1 MGIAIRFLL
10 KNRALR
16 FPHFRRFLTQRFCL
30 ILALNM
36 QTTIIAYWMYLIT
49 GDVVSV
55 GKLGLFE
62 AIPAIGCSFFTGHL
76 VESREKRTL
85 LLRCISAYVLLAIF
99 YCGLAFFEGSHHLP
113 MSWQTGLIYGGVF
126 VGGVIRAFVSP
137 SSFSL
142 LGLLLP
148 RKLYANGATWSSTSW
163 QAGGIMGPLLAGLF
177 IAAIGIKWSIAAVV
191 PFELIALVL
200 MFSIPKQAILQK
212 LKEPVLQS
220 VREGLKFIR
229 RTPIIFTALL
239 LDMFAV
245 LLGGAT
251 ALLPAYAQ
259 EVLDVGEI
267 GYGWLRAAP
276 GMGAILMYIG
286 LSFSPLKNKPG
297 GKMALAIA
305 GYGICIIVF
314 GISTSFVL
322 SFAALLVSGAL
333 DSISVVV
340 RGIILQLYTPDD
352 MRGRVSAVNTMFV
365 SSSNE
370 LGEVES
376 GYTAH
381 WFGLKN
387 AVLIGG
393 FATIIVVSAAWTKS
407 KALRKLHFEG

>member
-1 MGIAIRFLL
+1 MSLAIRFLL

-16 FPHFRRFLTQRFCL
+16 FPFFRRFLTQRFCL

-85 LLRCISAYVLLAIF
+85 LLRCISAYVLLAVF
-99 YCGLAFFEGSHHLP
+99 YCGLAFYEGHHHLP
-113 MSWQTGLIYGGVF
+113 MRLQTSLIYGGVF

-191 PFELIALVL
+191 PFELVSLVL
-200 MFSIPKQAILQK
+200 MFSIPRQPILQK
-212 LKEPVLQS
+212 IKEPVLHS
-220 VREGLKFIR
+220 VKEGLKFIR
-229 RTPIIFTALL
+229 RTPIILTALL

-251 ALLPAYAQ
+251 ALLPAYAKD
-259 EVLDVGEI
+259 VLDVGEI
-267 GYGWLRAAP
+267 GFGWLRAAP
-276 GMGAILMYIG
+276 GIGAILMYIG

-297 GKMALAIA
+297 AKMALAIA
-305 GYGICIIVF
+305 GYGICIIIF

-322 SFAALLVSGAL
+322 SFIVLVASGAL

-407 KALRKLHFEG
+407 KALRKLNF

>member
-1 MGIAIRFLL
+1 MSLAIRFLL

-16 FPHFRRFLTQRFCL
+16 YAHFRRFLSQRFCL

-36 QTTIIAYWMYLIT
+36 QTTIIAFWMYQIT

-76 VESREKRTL
+76 VEQREKRTL
-85 LLRCISAYVLLAIF
+85 LLRCITAYVLLAFF
-99 YCGLAFFEGSHHLP
+99 YTGLAFFEGSHHLP
-113 MSWQTGLIYGGVF
+113 MSWQTNLIYGGVF
-126 VGGVIRAFVSP
+126 AGGVIRAFVSP

-163 QAGGIMGPLLAGLF
+163 QAGGISGPLLAGIF
-177 IAAIGIKWSIAAVV
+177 IALMGIKWSVAAVI
-191 PFELIALVL
+191 PFELIAFFMML
-200 MFSIPKQAILQK
+200 SIPKQPILQK
-212 LKEPVLQS
+212 VKEPVLQS

-229 RTPIIFTALL
+229 RTPIILTALV

-259 EVLDVGEI
+259 EVLAVGEV

-286 LSFSPLKNKPG
+286 LSFSPLKNNPG

-314 GISTSFVL
+314 GVSTSFVL
-322 SFAALLVSGAL
+322 SFAALVISGAL
-333 DSISVVV
+333 DAISVVV
-340 RGIILQLYTPDD
+340 RGVILQLYTPDD

-376 GYTAH
+376 GYTAK

-387 AVLIGG
+387 AVLLGG
-393 FATIIVVSAAWTKS
+393 AATIVVVSAAWAKS
-407 KALRKLHFEG
+407 KALRKLKFD